1 MIAAIAKI
9 LNAQIGNLPWIER
22 RAALVAQAQKPS
34 FVTDQDGAQKAT
46 GQVQIYP
53 VACDVNQ
60 AQCWENGTYKYLI
73 PDTSVASL
81 SFFIDNG
88 GATVKSVEG
97 PKLGLIRFAFDL
109 RFVCWMNV
117 QKLGSTDC
125 NFSAKAVPFVISRL
139 MGSQSPVGVFDG
151 GIEEQIYKNM
161 TVNSIRQMV
170 KTPAIFEPFF
180 FALEGAKRGVF
191 LFPFD
196 YFGLN
201 ITGTFDIAKNCLPDL
216 VPPDFTFTDETCK
229 PE

>member
-9 LNAQIGNLPWIER
+9 LDAQIGNLPWIER
-22 RAALVAQAQKPS
+22 RAGLVAQAQKPS
-34 FVTDQDGAQKAT
+34 FVTDPADGAQTAT
-46 GQVQIYP
+46 GIQIYP
-53 VACDVNQ
+53 IACDVNQ
-60 AQCWENGTYKYLI
+60 AKCWENGTYKYLI

-81 SFFIDNG
+81 SFFVDNG
-88 GATVKSVEG
+88 GAGVKSVEG
-97 PKLGLIRFAFDL
+97 PKQGLVRFAFDV

-117 QKLGSTDC
+117 QKLNSTDC
-125 NFSAKAVPFVISRL
+125 NFSAKAVPFVIARL
-139 MGSQSPVGVFDG
+139 MGSQSAVGVFGG
-151 GIEEQIYKNM
+151 GIEEQIYRNM
-161 TVNSIRQMV
+161 TVNSIHQMV

-180 FALEGAKRGVF
+180 FAREGAKRGVF

-216 VPPDFTFTDETCK
+216 VPPDFTFADANCK